1 MIGWRPA
8 LSKIRIVVAQYEW
21 LMRECTTFWS
31 AVSIKTKKREK
42 KKRRKKK
49 LSHLFSTNDKLL
61 LLPFR
66 INGLPLSI
74 VSLFLSNA
82 LRFGI
87 IITVMGKWNGS
98 GARPLSR
105 EIALRCGGGL
115 EREGEDRRESG
126 RGEGWRLDRDEIEN
140 GDTATYIPPWLDYT
154 LGVTPL
160 IILNTSRA
168 HNGDWIRS
176 VTDWIP
182 RSSNDPRPPT
192 CAVSRTGW
200 WNETNS
206 PRFGSGAGGGG
217 QFHFRVHSEW
227 AYMET
232 IQSRSIPDWTSPS
245 F

>member
-105 EIALRCGGGL
+105 EIALRCGGGR
-115 EREGEDRRESG
+115 ERGRERIDEKAVAGKGDASIEMRSRMVTLQRTYPRDSITHSG
-126 RGEGWRLDRDEIEN
+126 LHR
-140 GDTATYIPPWLDYT
+140 
-154 LGVTPL
+154 
-160 IILNTSRA
+160 
-168 HNGDWIRS
+168 
-176 VTDWIP
+176 
-182 RSSNDPRPPT
+182 
-192 CAVSRTGW
+192 
-200 WNETNS
+200 
-206 PRFGSGAGGGG
+206 
-217 QFHFRVHSEW
+217 
-227 AYMET
+227 
-232 IQSRSIPDWTSPS
+232 
-245 F
+245 